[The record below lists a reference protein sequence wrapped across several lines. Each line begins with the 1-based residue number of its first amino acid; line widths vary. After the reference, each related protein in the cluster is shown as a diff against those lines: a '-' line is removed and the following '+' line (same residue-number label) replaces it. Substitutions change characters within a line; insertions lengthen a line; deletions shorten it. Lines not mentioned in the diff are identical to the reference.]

1 MRFGWREG
9 GRALRNSQKARV
21 RSFDWGKLARPALQ
35 GLRTEEPGNG
45 WRGKTKGQMLRKG
58 AEAATQA
65 QEVLMPGKEAWKG

>member
-35 GLRTEEPGNG
+35 GSEDRGAREWVEGQNEGSDAEE
-45 WRGKTKGQMLRKG
+45 RG
-58 AEAATQA
+58 
-65 QEVLMPGKEAWKG
+65 